1 MANDKISKIM
11 QSIRTPIQ
19 INEDSVKTLQGPLTI
34 DRILDKIIDKGV
46 NSLSKIEKKFLDE
59 NS

>member
-1 MANDKISKIM
+1 MANDRISKIM
-11 QSIRTPIQ
+11 DSIRKPIE
-19 INEDSVKTLQGPLTI
+19 INENTVKTLKGPLTI

-46 NSLSKIEKKFLDE
+46 NSLSDTEKKFLDE